1 MLLLEEIKCWA
12 TKVPC
17 SCFFPLECIQA
28 HPKIKSL
35 PGEREA
41 IGLHSETT
49 EGGPNLET
57 ARVRGSPA
65 FQTDILS
72 PTFPLI
78 LFSWSFRIA
87 EYI

>member
-17 SCFFPLECIQA
+17 SWLCFFPFLECIQA

-35 PGEREA
+35 PGERET
-41 IGLHSETT
+41 IGLHSGTT
-49 EGGPNLET
+49 EERSPNKREAL
-57 ARVRGSPA
+57 PP

-87 EYI
+87 E